1 MEKGRVLWSEIMS
14 SGHAN
19 EAAHWLEN
27 YRFER
32 YPELK
37 KYLLI
42 QYIYTVILFIV
53 ICMMQTLD
61 TIFPEYL
68 CIEGNCVQEINV
80 EKHV

>member
-42 QYIYTVILFIV
+42 QYIYTVKLIYSHLYDA
-53 ICMMQTLD
+53 D
-61 TIFPEYL
+61 TRYNFSRIF
-68 CIEGNCVQEINV
+68 V
-80 EKHV
+80 H